1 MASAASTTPPDL
13 LALAASF
20 LDYLNSLGLGPL
32 PGVLAIGLGGIA
44 VALGTVAYLWNG
56 FAGLINPALD
66 FLHIPK
72 VPTIPVCF
80 FGQNC
85 GGAAA
90 AQARPA
96 AVAVAA
102 DSGDTAVEPAP
113 PVWDEATATARPPPP
128 QSTLFAP
135 RRPRGRLHRPTTPPL
150 ETPRRRAARGPRR
163 HRQAARAS
171 AAASGARRPPATEL
185 TCCAARTGR
194 PPAAPSRGRAPGRP
208 VTPAAHPVQ
217 RKHLAQVPGEV
228 TFGVMLGMGEVLGL
242 RRPRPQPLG
251 KVAADRD
258 VPHAL
263 TEQRLQPPAEPVAAQ
278 TAAPHREPQ
287 VGPAGH
293 GERR

>member
-102 DSGDTAVEPAP
+102 DSGDTAVEPARP
-113 PVWDEATATARPPPP
+113 SVGRSNRNGATATT
-128 QSTLFAP
+128 SVHTL
-135 RRPRGRLHRPTTPPL
+135 RTPA
-150 ETPRRRAARGPRR
+150 T
-163 HRQAARAS
+163 ARA
-171 AAASGARRPPATEL
+171 
-185 TCCAARTGR
+185 
-194 PPAAPSRGRAPGRP
+194 AAPS
-208 VTPAAHPVQ
+208 
-217 RKHLAQVPGEV
+217 
-228 TFGVMLGMGEVLGL
+228 
-242 RRPRPQPLG
+242 
-251 KVAADRD
+251 D
-258 VPHAL
+258 HA
-263 TEQRLQPPAEPVAAQ
+263 AAQ
-278 TAAPHREPQ
+278 DTKAAGSTRSTAPSAGGPS
-287 VGPAGH
+287 VGSSK
-293 GERR
+293 RRATASGD